1 MPSPAKPVSSA
12 SSLRRLVFQVSVV
25 PLIVAVLLV
34 LYGAWHVATLQEAFD
49 DLDRRRQGDVRNMVS
64 IDRQVARLAVLGPG
78 LAAARSEIER
88 GNELLVVQDQFTTL
102 YRDIE
107 MIITLTGATEDWQ
120 AVRVAGRQLENSFR
134 DLNDLVRE
142 KLDVSG
148 RLISRRETMVTMAN
162 RLATAIPTSLV
173 GAPLAW
179 GEAIRRSVVTVLV
192 SQGADHPVALQRALQ
207 QFRRDIETALAVEQP
222 MPPILA
228 MLTNELRS
236 QMDGP
241 DGAFTLRIR
250 LADLDR
256 LIQGRIAQIRLDGE
270 SLSRVSSQALTNG
283 RMKLQADSDAVRD
296 RLLRWRRVLPGLL
309 MAMVLVL
316 SATVGVLVLAIRR
329 HLVRL
334 RDRALSLTTDLDLA
348 EAQGAGQPV
357 GRWDPLAG
365 TEAAL
370 GRVAAAIHLR
380 DRGQRDLEDRHQVI
394 IDMMSDAVMVIDL
407 DSRRVVE
414 CNRAAS
420 ILARWSPEQLLMMP
434 TRALLEGL
442 EEQLQGTRV
451 GEGGGDVRLRCGD
464 GSIRRCHLHGRQVSL
479 AGKPCLVFVLRPVAS
494 LPEKNTR
501 NNSNS

>member
-1 MPSPAKPVSSA
+1 M
-12 SSLRRLVFQVSVV
+12 FQVSVV
-25 PLIVAVLLV
+25 PLIVALLLV
-34 LYGAWHVATLQEAFD
+34 LYGGWHIASLQEAFD
-49 DLDRRRQGDVRNMVS
+49 DLGRRRQGDVRSMVS
-64 IDRQVARLAVLGPG
+64 IDRQVARLSVLGPG

-88 GNELLVVQDQFTTL
+88 GNEMLVIQDQLTTL

-107 MIITLTGATEDWQ
+107 MVITVAGAADDWQ

-162 RLATAIPTSLV
+162 RLATAIPTSLA
-173 GAPLAW
+173 GAPPSW
-179 GEAIRRSVVTVLV
+179 GEAIRRSVITVLV

-207 QFRRDIETALAVEQP
+207 QFRRDIETAMAVEQP
-222 MPPILA
+222 MPPVLV
-228 MLTNELRS
+228 MLTNELKS

-283 RMKLQADSDAVRD
+283 RMKLQADSDVVRD
-296 RLLRWRRVLPGLL
+296 RMLRWRSILPGLL
-309 MAMVLVL
+309 MGMLVVL
-316 SATVGVLVLAIRR
+316 SATVWLLVLAIRR
-329 HLVRL
+329 HLVRI
-334 RDRALSLTTDLDLA
+334 RDRALSLTTNLDLA
-348 EAQGAGQPV
+348 EVAEPSA

-370 GRVAAAIHLR
+370 AQVAVAIHRR

-394 IDMMSDAVMVIDL
+394 IDMMPDAVMVIDL

-414 CNRAAS
+414 SNRAAA
-420 ILARWSPEQLLMMP
+420 ILARWSSEQLLMMP
-434 TRALLEGL
+434 IQTLLEGL
-442 EEQLQGTRV
+442 EEQLQGTRI
-451 GEGGGDVRLRCGD
+451 GDGGGDVRLRCGD

-479 AGKPCLVFVLRPVAS
+479 AGKPCLVILLRPSAS
-494 LPEKNTR
+494 LSGRNTLKNGI
-501 NNSNS
+501 S